1 MLLEAL
7 QDFEWYNEPENVV
20 FRDDDILI
28 TAIPQTDFWQSK
40 HKGYGRDN
48 GHFFFSRQD
57 EDFSFAAKW
66 SFSELKPYNQC
77 GIMLRIDENN
87 WIKAAVMYDNPEL
100 PMIGSSVTQNGY
112 SDWAAQ
118 DIPQET
124 KEIWFKIKRKQDDYQ
139 IYSSLDG
146 ENYKQI
152 RLVHMQKEIP
162 EVKIGA
168 YLCTPSNKEFSAT
181 LSQISIKK

>member
-1 MLLEAL
+1 
-7 QDFEWYNEPENVV
+7 
-20 FRDDDILI
+20 
-28 TAIPQTDFWQSK
+28 
-40 HKGYGRDN
+40 
-48 GHFFFSRQD
+48 
-57 EDFSFAAKW
+57 
-66 SFSELKPYNQC
+66 
-77 GIMLRIDENN
+77 
-87 WIKAAVMYDNPEL
+87 
-100 PMIGSSVTQNGY
+100 VTQNGY